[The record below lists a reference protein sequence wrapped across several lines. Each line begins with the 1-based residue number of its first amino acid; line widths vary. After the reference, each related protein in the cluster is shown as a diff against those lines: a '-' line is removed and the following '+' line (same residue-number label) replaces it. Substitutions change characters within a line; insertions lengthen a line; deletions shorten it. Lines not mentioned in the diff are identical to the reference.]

1 MIFRREFLQRS
12 LLAGAGSLVSPA
24 LWAGPDAAA
33 SSASAFDSA
42 SRLPL
47 FRLIH
52 DTRQDASLVHAR
64 RLGLRLLGEQAQLE
78 PLLRAVHGDVT
89 RFWYDELQPAWRK
102 ELPKELQN
110 ERQMQ
115 WQRERQRQQRVA
127 VAGTTSHD
135 VLFCLEQLAR
145 DHQLRVLWRE
155 EQQVTA
161 GVPLVSWLIA
171 AV

>member
-12 LLAGAGSLVSPA
+12 LLAGAGGLVPSA
-24 LWAGPDAAA
+24 LWAGPEAVSAAGH
-33 SSASAFDSA
+33 
-42 SRLPL
+42 LPL
-47 FRLIH
+47 FRLVH
-52 DTRQDASLVHAR
+52 DTRQDASFDHAR
-64 RLGLRLLGEQAQLE
+64 RLGLRLLGEQAELT
-78 PLLRAVHGDVT
+78 PLLRALHGDVT
-89 RFWYDELQPAWRK
+89 RFWYDELQAV
-102 ELPKELQN
+102 
-110 ERQMQ
+110 
-115 WQRERQRQQRVA
+115 WQQQRVA

-155 EQQVTA
+155 EQPVTA